1 MRAFA
6 ALLLLLA
13 GAAHAED
20 AAITKRALFKTGNND
35 SLYPVLTLPY
45 DGPAPK
51 RPLRA
56 VDTATIREF
65 PATVHDGKITF
76 VPEGGLK
83 NTEHIYKFS
92 EFGAGDGYQ
101 PVVTIKPAKEGE
113 VLEVYILDQLFT
125 AYHFPKD
132 GKKPFLWPLNSAGG
146 VSLTRDFPMDPNNT
160 PKDHPHHRSCWTS
173 FGDLNGVDC
182 WTEAEESGF
191 QQSGEVTSGSGDAFG
206 WIKAKN
212 VWQGNDRKPVID
224 EEREY
229 RFYATPDTARMFDVT
244 VTFTAAYGDVNFG
257 DTKEGGLISVR
268 MRQELCGSNAIIT
281 NALGDVGEP
290 TLWGKP
296 AAWCDFSGKL
306 GEHGNRGVTIFDTP
320 TNLRYPTS
328 WHVRAYGLMGANA
341 FGWSAFAEKE
351 YNKGLFAAPR
361 GDFKIK
367 NGEKLTMTYRVYVH
381 TGDVKEANVADRF
394 ADYTAAPQLSW
405 ID

>member
-6 ALLLLLA
+6 AFLLLVA
-13 GAAHAED
+13 SAAHAED
-20 AAITKRALFKTGNND
+20 TTITKRVLFKTGNND
-35 SLYPVLTLPY
+35 SLYPVLTVPY

-65 PATVHDGKITF
+65 PATVHDGKLTF

-83 NTEHIYKFS
+83 NTEHKYKFS
-92 EFGAGDGYQ
+92 EFGAGDGYL
-101 PVVTIKPAKEGE
+101 PVVNIKPAKEGE

-146 VSLTRDFPMDPNNT
+146 VSLTRDYPMDQNNT

-173 FGDLNGVDC
+173 FGDLNGADC
-182 WTEAEESGF
+182 WTESEESGF

-229 RFYATPDTARMFDVT
+229 RFYATPETARMFDVT

-257 DTKEGGLISVR
+257 DTKEGGLVSVR

-296 AAWCDFSGKL
+296 SPWCDFSGKL
-306 GEHGNRGVTIFDTP
+306 GDHGNRGLTIFDTP
-320 TNLRYPTS
+320 ANLRYPTS
-328 WHVRAYGLMGANA
+328 WHVRAYGLMGANP
-341 FGWSAFAEKE
+341 FGWAAFAEKE

-361 GDFKIK
+361 GDFNLK

-394 ADYTAAPQLSW
+394 ADYTATPQLSW